1 LSDVTD
7 EDEKEGAAAVV
18 SGCHGRLMTSY
29 GT

>member
-1 LSDVTD
+1 VTD